1 MRQIKF
7 DAFNETPDELD
18 WRIRDNYLP
27 KIGEGLSPIADEL
40 IPVLEWEA
48 VRILRKEV
56 QADLEDIPDARTDP
70 EGWRLWWLNEA
81 NHLSYHTGS
90 IPDAKDHL
98 SPAVRH
104 AVNTLTAASRLR
116 GAMEAG
122 DVEKV
127 AALSILLAMQAL
139 QGGYSI
145 EHEAAKTIRDKAQQN
160 SIGKINSGYARVE
173 EAVIRKANEIW
184 KSSPEK
190 RIGEVV
196 TEIHSAISRKAKAD
210 AIEFPVSETVKKWI
224 VDAGKAGK
232 LAIPEAARKGGR
244 SKKK

>member
-1 MRQIKF
+1 MRPIKF

-27 KIGEGLSPIADEL
+27 KIGEGLSPVADEL
-40 IPVLEWEA
+40 IPVLEWTA
-48 VRILRKEV
+48 IRILRREIH
-56 QADLEDIPDARTDP
+56 ADLEDVPDARTEP

-81 NHLSYHTGS
+81 DYLSYHTGS

-98 SPAVRH
+98 SPAARH
-104 AVNTLTAASRLR
+104 AVNTLTVASRLR

-145 EHEAAKTIRDKAQQN
+145 EHEAAKRIRDKAQQN
-160 SIGKINSGYARVE
+160 SILKINKEYAPLE
-173 EAVIRKANEIW
+173 AAVIKKAGDLW
-184 KSSPEK
+184 KVSPTM

-196 TEIHSAISRKAKAD
+196 KEIAARLMEVGKRRDIPQPSD
-210 AIEFPVSETVKKWI
+210 ETIKGWI
-224 VDAGKAGK
+224 VDAEKAGK

-244 SKKK
+244 PKKK

>member
-1 MRQIKF
+1 MRQIRL

-27 KIGEGLSPIADEL
+27 KIREGLSPIADEL

-48 VRILRKEV
+48 IRILRKEI
-56 QADLEDIPDARTDP
+56 QAEPEDVPDVRTDP
-70 EGWRLWWLNEA
+70 DGWRLWWLNEA
-81 NHLSYHTGS
+81 DHLSYHTGS

-104 AVNTLTAASRLR
+104 AVNTLTVASRLR
-116 GAMEAG
+116 GAMDAG

-145 EHEAAKTIRDKAQQN
+145 EHEAAKRTRDKAQQN
-160 SIGKINSGYARVE
+160 SILKINKEYAPVE
-173 EAVIRKANEIW
+173 KAVIKKAIDLWER
-184 KSSPEK
+184 SPAM

-196 TEIHSAISRKAKAD
+196 KEIAARLTEVGRHRDIPNPSD
-210 AIEFPVSETVKKWI
+210 ETIKGWI
-224 VDAGKAGK
+224 VAAEKARK

-244 SKKK
+244 PKKK